1 VDRLGCIMSPDEA
14 ESQVR
19 SWLASERIEVR
30 EQEDPRAQLHLLVK
44 YPQGKNGHM
53 FAIVIPKGR
62 DLLAISSMT
71 RVDEGQQKSMRDLM
85 KTDDEEWRSWMHEC
99 RMQLISSGVDW
110 GIHLGHAGKERPGPL
125 QAFNVSEPVWFD
137 GLTKNEMMQ
146 NLRRLWLAKLGII
159 HEIKFTFGKGTGKPG
174 PVDDWQNKEVSGAR
188 TGRPSAPQ
196 PKEIHTDDSMSFG
209 EGFDPSDWI

>member
-1 VDRLGCIMSPDEA
+1 MSPEDA
-14 ESQVR
+14 EMQVR
-19 SWLASERIEVR
+19 SWLASERIEIR
-30 EQEDPRAQLHLLVK
+30 EQEDPRAHLHLLVK

-53 FAIVIPKGR
+53 FAVIIPKER

-71 RVDEGQQKSMRDLM
+71 RVDEGQQQSMKNMM
-85 KTDDEEWRSWMHEC
+85 KDDEEEWKSWMHEC

-110 GIHLGHAGKERPGPL
+110 GIHLGHSGKERTGPL

-159 HEIKFTFGKGTGKPG
+159 HEIKFAFGTGTGKPG
-174 PVDDWQNKEVSGAR
+174 PVDDWQNRKDSKQRV
-188 TGRPSAPQ
+188 GRPAASQ

>member
-1 VDRLGCIMSPDEA
+1 MSPDEV
-14 ESQVR
+14 ERLVR
-19 SWLASERIEVR
+19 SWLDSERIETR
-30 EQEDPRAQLHLLVK
+30 EQEDPRAQLHLLAK

-71 RVDEGQQKSMRDLM
+71 RVDEGQQESMKDLM
-85 KTDDEEWRSWMHEC
+85 KTDEEEWKSWMHEC
-99 RMQLISSGVDW
+99 RMQLIASGVDW
-110 GIHLGHAGKERPGPL
+110 GIHLGHSGKQRLGPL

-174 PVDDWQNKEVSGAR
+174 PVDDWQDREKQ
-188 TGRPSAPQ
+188 RPGTKKSPSQQ

>member
-1 VDRLGCIMSPDEA
+1 MSPDEV
-14 ESQVR
+14 EGLVR
-19 SWLASERIEVR
+19 SWLDSERIEIR
-30 EQEDPRAQLHLLVK
+30 EQEDPRAQLHLLAK

-71 RVDEGQQKSMRDLM
+71 RVDEGQQESMKDLM
-85 KTDDEEWRSWMHEC
+85 KTDEEEWKSWMHEC
-99 RMQLISSGVDW
+99 RMQLIASGVDW
-110 GIHLGHAGKERPGPL
+110 GIHLGHSGKQRLGPL

-174 PVDDWQNKEVSGAR
+174 PVDDWQDREKQRSG
-188 TGRPSAPQ
+188 TKKPPSQQ

>member
-1 VDRLGCIMSPDEA
+1 
-14 ESQVR
+14 
-19 SWLASERIEVR
+19 
-30 EQEDPRAQLHLLVK
+30 
-44 YPQGKNGHM
+44 M

-71 RVDEGQQKSMRDLM
+71 RVDEGQQESMKDLM
-85 KTDDEEWRSWMHEC
+85 KTDEEEWKSWMHEC
-99 RMQLISSGVDW
+99 RMQLIASGVDW
-110 GIHLGHAGKERPGPL
+110 GIHLGHSGKQRLGPL

-174 PVDDWQNKEVSGAR
+174 PVDDWQDREKQRSG
-188 TGRPSAPQ
+188 TKKPPSQQ

>member
-14 ESQVR
+14 EKLVR
-19 SWLASERIEVR
+19 SWLASERIEIR

-53 FAIVIPKGR
+53 FAIIIPKGR

-85 KTDDEEWRSWMHEC
+85 KTDEEEWRSWMHEC
-99 RMQLISSGVDW
+99 RMQLIASGVDW
-110 GIHLGHAGKERPGPL
+110 GIHLGHSGKERPGPL

-159 HEIKFTFGKGTGKPG
+159 HEIKFTFGTGTGKPG
-174 PVDDWQNKEVSGAR
+174 PVDDWQDKNTSTTRA
-188 TGRPSAPQ
+188 GRPAAPM

>member
-1 VDRLGCIMSPDEA
+1 MDRLGCIMSPDEA

-159 HEIKFTFGKGTGKPG
+159 HEIKFTFGKGSGKPG
-174 PVDDWQNKEVSGAR
+174 PVDDWQNKEVSGTR

>member
-1 VDRLGCIMSPDEA
+1 MDRLGCNMSPDEV
-14 ESQVR
+14 ERQVR
-19 SWLASERIEVR
+19 SWLASERIEIR
-30 EQEDPRAQLHLLVK
+30 EQEDPRALLHLLVK

-71 RVDEGQQKSMRDLM
+71 RVDEGQQNSMRDLM
-85 KTDDEEWRSWMHEC
+85 KTDNEEWRSWMHEC
-99 RMQLISSGVDW
+99 RMQLIASGVDW
-110 GIHLGHAGKERPGPL
+110 GIHLGHSGKERPGPL

-159 HEIKFTFGKGTGKPG
+159 HEIKFTFGVGSGKPG
-174 PVDDWQNKEVSGAR
+174 PVDDWQDKQKSNTR

>member
-1 VDRLGCIMSPDEA
+1 MDRLGCIMSPDEA
-14 ESQVR
+14 EKLVR
-19 SWLASERIEVR
+19 SWLASERIEIR

-85 KTDDEEWRSWMHEC
+85 KTDEEEWRSWMHEC
-99 RMQLISSGVDW
+99 RMQLIASGVDW
-110 GIHLGHAGKERPGPL
+110 GIHLGHSGKERPGPL

-159 HEIKFTFGKGTGKPG
+159 HEIKFTFGTGTGKPG
-174 PVDDWQNKEVSGAR
+174 PVDDWQDKNTSTTRA
-188 TGRPSAPQ
+188 GRPAAPM

>member
-1 VDRLGCIMSPDEA
+1 MDRLGCIMSPDEA
-14 ESQVR
+14 EKLVR
-19 SWLASERIEVR
+19 SWLASERIEIR

-53 FAIVIPKGR
+53 FAIIIPKGR

-85 KTDDEEWRSWMHEC
+85 KTDEEEWRSWMHEC
-99 RMQLISSGVDW
+99 RMQLIASGVDW
-110 GIHLGHAGKERPGPL
+110 GIHLGHSGKERPGPL

-159 HEIKFTFGKGTGKPG
+159 HEIKFTFGTGTGKPG
-174 PVDDWQNKEVSGAR
+174 PVDDWQDKNTSTTRA
-188 TGRPSAPQ
+188 GRPAAPM

>member
-1 VDRLGCIMSPDEA
+1 MSPDEV

-19 SWLASERIEVR
+19 SWLASERIEIR

-85 KTDDEEWRSWMHEC
+85 KTDNEEWRSWMHEC
-99 RMQLISSGVDW
+99 RMQLIASGVDW
-110 GIHLGHAGKERPGPL
+110 GIHLGHSGKERPGPL

-159 HEIKFTFGKGTGKPG
+159 HEIKFTFGIGSGKPG
-174 PVDDWQNKEVSGAR
+174 PVDDWQDKQKSSTR

>member
-1 VDRLGCIMSPDEA
+1 MSPEDA
-14 ESQVR
+14 EGLVR
-19 SWLASERIEVR
+19 SWLASEKIEIQQ
-30 EQEDPRAQLHLLVK
+30 QEDERAHLHFLVK

-53 FAIVIPKGR
+53 FAIIIPKGR

-71 RVDEGQQKSMRDLM
+71 RVDAGQQSSMAKLM
-85 KTDDEEWRSWMHEC
+85 KGDEDEWKSWIHEC
-99 RMQLISSGVDW
+99 RMQLIASGVDW
-110 GIHLGHAGKERPGPL
+110 GIHLGHSGNQRSGPL

-137 GLTKNEMMQ
+137 GLSKNEMMQ

-159 HEIKFTFGKGTGKPG
+159 HEIKYTFGTGSGKPG
-174 PVDDWQNKEVSGAR
+174 PVDDWQNKQDPKAR
-188 TGRPSAPQ
+188 QKTSQ

>member
-1 VDRLGCIMSPDEA
+1 MDRLGCIMSPDEA

>member
-1 VDRLGCIMSPDEA
+1 MSPEDA
-14 ESQVR
+14 EGLVR
-19 SWLASERIEVR
+19 SWLASEKIEIQQ
-30 EQEDPRAQLHLLVK
+30 QEDERAHLHLLVK

-53 FAIVIPKGR
+53 FAIIIPKGR

-71 RVDEGQQKSMRDLM
+71 RVDAGQQSSMAKLM
-85 KTDDEEWRSWMHEC
+85 KGDEDEWKSWIHEC
-99 RMQLISSGVDW
+99 RMQLIASGVDW
-110 GIHLGHAGKERPGPL
+110 GIHLGHSGTQRSGPL

-137 GLTKNEMMQ
+137 GLSKNEMMQ

-159 HEIKFTFGKGTGKPG
+159 HEIKYTFGTGSGKPG
-174 PVDDWQNKEVSGAR
+174 PVDDWQNKQDLKAR
-188 TGRPSAPQ
+188 PKTSQ